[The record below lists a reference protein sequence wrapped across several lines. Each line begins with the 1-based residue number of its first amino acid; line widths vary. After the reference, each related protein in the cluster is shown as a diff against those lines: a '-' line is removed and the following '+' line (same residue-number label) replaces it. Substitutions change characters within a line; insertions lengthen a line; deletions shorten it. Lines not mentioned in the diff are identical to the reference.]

1 MGEGGEQR
9 WIWVTGASTGIGAA
23 LSRRLL
29 KDGHRVI
36 ISARS
41 EEKLAALANDFP
53 NRCFPLTVDLT
64 QRESVEK
71 AAAKLSDI
79 NAYLDTVV
87 INAGTC
93 EYIDVNAFDAR
104 LFDRVMNINVIGSA
118 NTVELALPLL
128 RASPK
133 RAQVVGIGS
142 MASVLPLTRS
152 EAYGASKA
160 AMEYFMHS
168 LRVDLAP
175 EGIDVTL
182 VRPGFVKT
190 PLTDRNDFD
199 MPFLVEAE
207 DAAEVIARGMKKRR
221 LIVQFPWQLV
231 WTMRLIRWL
240 PLKWKT
246 GVLKKMV
253 RD

>member
-1 MGEGGEQR
+1 MSEER

-23 LSRRLL
+23 LARRLL
-29 KDGHRVI
+29 EDGHKVI
-36 ISARS
+36 VSARS
-41 EEKLAALANDFP
+41 EDKLTALAEDFP
-53 NRCFPLTVDLT
+53 GRCFPLAVDLT
-64 QRESVEK
+64 RRESVEK
-71 AAAKLSDI
+71 AATGLREI
-79 NAYLDTVV
+79 NEYLDTVV

-93 EYIDVNAFDAR
+93 EYVDIKSFDAR
-104 LFDRVMNINVIGSA
+104 PFEPVMNINVIGSA

-133 RAQVVGIGS
+133 RAQVVGVGS

-190 PLTDRNDFD
+190 PLTDRNDFE

-207 DAAEVIARGMKKRR
+207 DAAKAIAQGMEKRR

-231 WTMRLIRWL
+231 WTMRLINWL
-240 PLKWKT
+240 PLGWKT
-246 GVLKKMV
+246 ALLKKMV